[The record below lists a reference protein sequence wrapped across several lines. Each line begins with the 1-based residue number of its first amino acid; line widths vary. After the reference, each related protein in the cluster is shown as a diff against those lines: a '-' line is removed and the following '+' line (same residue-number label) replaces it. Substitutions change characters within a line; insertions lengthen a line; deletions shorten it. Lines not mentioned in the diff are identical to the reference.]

1 VEGFTPER
9 AFNFFQ
15 QKDMS
20 KKERREHPRI
30 HSLNLLAY
38 VCMNE
43 NSETVRQ
50 GMARTLDVSEG
61 GILMETHVPIDPQ
74 YTVSL
79 TLGLEDELT
88 DIQGKVVHFRRDG
101 NGKFQ
106 SGIRFMETEA
116 PTSHILKKFIVAFKK
131 QYGDLDQSVS
141 AEPSNTSSV
150 TARLMALISNISE
163 GQQRALLSQLEAY
176 QNGNRREHLRAPC
189 FIPVDY
195 ANQDRVFKGFIQ
207 DISAGGLFIKPR
219 TSFSVG
225 EEITLT
231 FSPPNCQEPIKIKGE
246 IVRSNQLG
254 IGVKFKTV
262 KKAFR
267 TCSWLDCRGK
277 SKVVRK
283 EKRKDPRVEFHC
295 LAIIEGVYGEKRIT
309 DISLGGVFVEC
320 ESELIPSF
328 HVGQELGL
336 LIKLPAEDDLIK
348 VNAQIVNVTERG
360 IGCKFIELGRK
371 CEDAIQQTFN
381 LAKHT
386 LPIL

>member
-1 VEGFTPER
+1 
-9 AFNFFQ
+9 
-15 QKDMS
+15 
-20 KKERREHPRI
+20 
-30 HSLNLLAY
+30 
-38 VCMNE
+38 MNE
-43 NSETVRQ
+43 NSEIVRQ
-50 GMARTLDVSEG
+50 GMAKTLDVSQG

-79 TLGLEDELT
+79 TLGLKDEMT
-88 DIQGKVVHFRRDG
+88 DIKGTVAHFRTDG
-101 NGKFQ
+101 NGKYQ
-106 SGIRFMETEA
+106 SGIQFMETQEA
-116 PTSHILKKFIVAFKK
+116 TWPVLKKFIEAFREQQGNVSKSA
-131 QYGDLDQSVS
+131 SVQPSEKS
-141 AEPSNTSSV
+141 AI
-150 TARLMALISNISE
+150 TAKIMALISNISE
-163 GQQRALLSQLEAY
+163 DQQRALLSQLEAY
-176 QNGNRREHLRAPC
+176 QNGNRREHQRTPC

-195 ANQDRVFKGFIQ
+195 ANQDQVFKGFIQ

-231 FSPPNCQEPIKIKGE
+231 FAPPNRQKPIRIKGE

-254 IGVKFKTV
+254 IGVKFKKDKTG
-262 KKAFR
+262 FN
-267 TCSWLDCRGK
+267 TCSWLDCRTK
-277 SKVVRK
+277 SKVVTK

-295 LAIIEGVYGEKRIT
+295 LAIIEGFHGEKRIT

-320 ESELIPSF
+320 ESELIKRF
-328 HVGQELGL
+328 YVGQGLKL

-348 VNAQIVNVTERG
+348 VHTQIVNVTERG

-386 LPIL
+386 VPIL

>member
-1 VEGFTPER
+1 
-9 AFNFFQ
+9 
-15 QKDMS
+15 MS

-61 GILMETHVPIDPQ
+61 GILMESHVPIDPQ

-79 TLGLEDELT
+79 TLGLKDELT
-88 DIQGKVVHFRRDG
+88 DIKGKVVHFRTDG
-101 NGKFQ
+101 NGRFQ

-116 PTSHILKKFIVAFKK
+116 PTLRILEKFIVAFKE

-141 AEPSNTSSV
+141 APPPGKSRV

-176 QNGNRREHLRAPC
+176 QNGNRREHQRTPC

-195 ANQDRVFKGFIQ
+195 ATQDQVFKGFIQ
-207 DISAGGLFIKPR
+207 DISAGGVFIKPR

-231 FSPPNCQEPIKIKGE
+231 FSPPNHQAPVRIKGE
-246 IVRSNQLG
+246 IVRSDQLG

-262 KKAFR
+262 KRGFN
-267 TCSWLDCRGK
+267 TCSWLDCRKK
-277 SKVVRK
+277 SKVITK

-295 LAIIEGVYGEKRIT
+295 LAVIEGFYGEKRIT

-320 ESELIPSF
+320 ESDLIRRF
-328 HVGQELGL
+328 HVGQELRL
-336 LIKLPAEDDLIK
+336 LIKLPAEDGLIK
-348 VNAQIVNVTERG
+348 VNAQIVNVTKRG

-371 CEDAIQQTFN
+371 CQDAIQQTFN

>member
-1 VEGFTPER
+1 MALMG
-9 AFNFFQ
+9 
-15 QKDMS
+15 QKNMS
-20 KKERREHPRI
+20 KEEKRKHPRI

-43 NSETVRQ
+43 NSEIVRQ
-50 GMARTLDVSEG
+50 GMAKTLDVSEG

-79 TLGLEDELT
+79 TLGLKDELT
-88 DIQGKVVHFRRDG
+88 DIKGKVVHFRTNG
-101 NGKFQ
+101 NGRFQ
-106 SGIRFMETEA
+106 SGLQFMEIQR
-116 PTSHILKKFIVAFKK
+116 PTGRVLRKFIEAFRK
-131 QYGDLDQSVS
+131 QHGGPDPGGSVQ
-141 AEPSNTSSV
+141 APRKAKIP
-150 TARLMALISNISE
+150 ARIMELISNISE
-163 GQQRALLSQLEAY
+163 DQQRALLSQLEAY
-176 QNGNRREHLRAPC
+176 QDGNRREHERTPC

-195 ANQDRVFKGFIQ
+195 ATQDQVFKGFIQ

-225 EEITLT
+225 EEITLA
-231 FSPPNCQEPIKIKGE
+231 FSPPNCQEPIKIKGK
-246 IVRSNQLG
+246 IVRSNRLG

-262 KKAFR
+262 HKDFH
-267 TCSWLDCRGK
+267 TCSWLDCRIK
-277 SKVVRK
+277 TKVVTK

-295 LAIIEGVYGEKRIT
+295 LAVIEGFHGEKRIT
-309 DISLGGVFVEC
+309 DISLGGAFVEC
-320 ESELIPSF
+320 ESELIRRF
-328 HVGQELGL
+328 HVGQELRL

-348 VNAQIVNVTERG
+348 VQVQIVNVTEHG
-360 IGCKFIELGRK
+360 IGCKFMELGRK

>member
-1 VEGFTPER
+1 
-9 AFNFFQ
+9 
-15 QKDMS
+15 MS

-30 HSLNLLAY
+30 HSFNLLAY

-43 NSETVRQ
+43 NSEIVRQ
-50 GMARTLDVSEG
+50 GMAKTLDVSEG

-79 TLGLEDELT
+79 TLGLKDELT
-88 DIQGKVVHFRRDG
+88 DIKGKVVHFRTNG
-101 NGKFQ
+101 NGRIQ
-106 SGIRFMETEA
+106 SGIQFMETQEA
-116 PTSHILKKFIVAFKK
+116 TWRVLRKFIEAFRK
-131 QYGDLDQSVS
+131 QQGKPSKS
-141 AEPSNTSSV
+141 ASAQPSEKSAI
-150 TARLMALISNISE
+150 TAKIMALISNVSE
-163 GQQRALLSQLEAY
+163 GQQRAILSQLEAY
-176 QNGNRREHLRAPC
+176 QNGNRREDQRTPC

-195 ANQDRVFKGFIQ
+195 ANQDQVVKGFIQ

-231 FSPPNCQEPIKIKGE
+231 FSPPNRQKPIRIKGE

-254 IGVKFKTV
+254 IGVKFKKV
-262 KKAFR
+262 KTGFN
-267 TCSWLDCRGK
+267 TCSWLDCRKK
-277 SKVVRK
+277 SKVVTK
-283 EKRKDPRVEFHC
+283 EQRKDPRVEFHC
-295 LAIIEGVYGEKRIT
+295 LAIIEGFYGEKRIT

-320 ESELIPSF
+320 ESELIQRF
-328 HVGQELGL
+328 HVGQELRL

-348 VNAQIVNVTERG
+348 VHAQIVNVTERG
-360 IGCKFIELGRK
+360 IGCKFMELGRK

-386 LPIL
+386 VPIL

>member
-1 VEGFTPER
+1 
-9 AFNFFQ
+9 
-15 QKDMS
+15 MS

-30 HSLNLLAY
+30 HCLNLLAY

-79 TLGLEDELT
+79 TLGLKDELT
-88 DIQGKVVHFRRDG
+88 DIKGRVVHFRRDG

-116 PTSHILKKFIVAFKK
+116 PTSRILKKFIVAFKK

-141 AEPSNTSSV
+141 AGPSNTSSV

-163 GQQRALLSQLEAY
+163 DQQRALLTQLEAY
-176 QNGNRREHLRAPC
+176 QNGNRREHLRTPC
-189 FIPVDY
+189 FIAVDY
-195 ANQDRVFKGFIQ
+195 ANQDQVFKGFIQ
-207 DISAGGLFIKPR
+207 DISAGGVFITPR

-231 FSPPNCQEPIKIKGE
+231 FSPPNYQEPVKIKGE
-246 IVRSNQLG
+246 IIRSDQLG

-262 KKAFR
+262 KKGFR
-267 TCSWLDCRGK
+267 TCSWLDCRRK

-295 LAIIEGVYGEKRIT
+295 LAIIEGFYGEKRVT

-328 HVGQELGL
+328 HIGQELRL

-348 VNAQIVNVTERG
+348 VDAQIVNVTERG

>member
-1 VEGFTPER
+1 
-9 AFNFFQ
+9 
-15 QKDMS
+15 MS

-79 TLGLEDELT
+79 TLGLKDELT
-88 DIQGKVVHFRRDG
+88 DVKGKVVHFSTDG
-101 NGKFQ
+101 NDRFQ

-116 PTSHILKKFIVAFKK
+116 PTSRILKKFIVAFKK
-131 QYGDLDQSVS
+131 QYDDLDQSVS
-141 AEPSNTSSV
+141 APPSDKSSV

-163 GQQRALLSQLEAY
+163 DQQRALLSQLEAY
-176 QNGNRREHLRAPC
+176 QNGNRREHLRTPC
-189 FIPVDY
+189 FIPADF
-195 ANQDRVFKGFIQ
+195 ATQDQVFKGFIQ

-225 EEITLT
+225 EKISLT
-231 FSPPNCQEPIKIKGE
+231 FSPPNYQEPIKINGD
-246 IVRSNQLG
+246 IVRSDRLG

-262 KKAFR
+262 NKSFN
-267 TCSWLDCRGK
+267 TCSWLDCRTK
-277 SKVVRK
+277 TTKVRE

-295 LAIIEGVYGEKRIT
+295 LVIIEGFHGEKRIT

-320 ESELIPSF
+320 ESELIRGF
-328 HVGQELGL
+328 HIGQALKL
-336 LIKLPAEDDLIK
+336 LMKLPGEDDLIK
-348 VNAQIVNVTERG
+348 VNAQIVNVTKRG
-360 IGCKFIELGRK
+360 IGCKFEKLGRK
-371 CEDAIQQTFN
+371 CEDAIQQTFH
-381 LAKHT
+381 LARHT
-386 LPIL
+386 LPIV

>member
-1 VEGFTPER
+1 
-9 AFNFFQ
+9 
-15 QKDMS
+15 
-20 KKERREHPRI
+20 
-30 HSLNLLAY
+30 
-38 VCMNE
+38 MNE

-79 TLGLEDELT
+79 TLGLKDELT
-88 DIQGKVVHFRRDG
+88 DIKGKVVHFRTDG

-116 PTSHILKKFIVAFKK
+116 PASRILEKFIVAFKK
-131 QYGDLDQSVS
+131 QYGDLAQNVS
-141 AEPSNTSSV
+141 APPSDKSSV

-176 QNGNRREHLRAPC
+176 QNGNRREHQRTPC
-189 FIPVDY
+189 LIPVDY
-195 ANQDRVFKGFIQ
+195 ANQDQVFKGFIQ
-207 DISAGGLFIKPR
+207 DISAGGVFIKPR

-225 EEITLT
+225 AEIILT
-231 FSPPNCQEPIKIKGE
+231 FSPPNHQAPVRIKGE
-246 IVRSNQLG
+246 IVRSDQLG

-262 KKAFR
+262 KRGFD
-267 TCSWLDCRGK
+267 TCSWLDCRTK

-295 LAIIEGVYGEKRIT
+295 LAIIDGFHGEKRIT
-309 DISLGGVFVEC
+309 DISLGGVFLEVE
-320 ESELIPSF
+320 EELIPGF
-328 HVGQELGL
+328 YVGKGLRL

-348 VNAQIVNVTERG
+348 VHAQIVNVTERG

-371 CEDAIQQTFN
+371 CEDAIQHTFN

>member
-1 VEGFTPER
+1 
-9 AFNFFQ
+9 
-15 QKDMS
+15 MS

-30 HSLNLLAY
+30 HCFNLLAY

-74 YTVSL
+74 HTVSL

-88 DIQGKVVHFRRDG
+88 NIQGKVVHFRTDG
-101 NGKFQ
+101 NGRFQ
-106 SGIRFMETEA
+106 SGIQFMETEA
-116 PTSHILKKFIVAFKK
+116 PTSRILKKFIVAFKK
-131 QYGDLDQSVS
+131 QYGELDQTVS
-141 AEPSNTSSV
+141 APPPDKSSI
-150 TARLMALISNISE
+150 TARLMALISNIPE

-176 QNGNRREHLRAPC
+176 QNGNRREHQRTPC

-195 ANQDRVFKGFIQ
+195 ANQDQVFKGFIQ

-225 EEITLT
+225 EEITIT
-231 FSPPNCQEPIKIKGE
+231 FSPPNHHGPVRIKGE
-246 IVRSNQLG
+246 IVRSDHLG
-254 IGVKFKTV
+254 IGVKFKKLARSFDT
-262 KKAFR
+262 R
-267 TCSWLDCRGK
+267 TWLDCRK
-277 SKVVRK
+277 KARIVTK

-295 LAIIEGVYGEKRIT
+295 LAIIEGFYGEKRIT

-328 HVGQELGL
+328 HIGQELRL

-348 VNAQIVNVTERG
+348 VDAQIVNVTERG

-381 LAKHT
+381 LARHT

>member
-1 VEGFTPER
+1 
-9 AFNFFQ
+9 
-15 QKDMS
+15 MS
-20 KKERREHPRI
+20 EKEKRKHPRI

-38 VCMNE
+38 VCINE
-43 NSETVRQ
+43 NSEIVRQ
-50 GMARTLDVSEG
+50 GMAKTLDVSEG
-61 GILMETHVPIDPQ
+61 GILMETHVPVDPQ
-74 YTVSL
+74 HTVSL
-79 TLGLEDELT
+79 TLGLKDKLT
-88 DIQGKVVHFRRDG
+88 DVKGKVVHFRTDG
-101 NGKFQ
+101 NGRFQ
-106 SGIRFMETEA
+106 SGIRFMEAEA
-116 PTSHILKKFIVAFKK
+116 PTSRILKEFIVAFKE
-131 QYGDLDQSVS
+131 QYGDLAQSAS

-163 GQQRALLSQLEAY
+163 DQQRALLSRLEAC
-176 QNGNRREHLRAPC
+176 QNGNRREHQRTPC
-189 FIPVDY
+189 LIPVDY
-195 ANQDRVFKGFIQ
+195 ANQDQVFKGFIQ

-246 IVRSNQLG
+246 IVRSNRLG

-262 KKAFR
+262 RKGFDTR
-267 TCSWLDCRGK
+267 SWLDCRKK
-277 SKVVRK
+277 SKVITN

-295 LAIIEGVYGEKRIT
+295 LAIIEGFYGEKRIT

-320 ESELIPSF
+320 ESELIRGF
-328 HVGQELGL
+328 HVGQELRL
-336 LIKLPAEDDLIK
+336 LIKLPAEDNLIK

-360 IGCKFIELGRK
+360 IGCKFMELGRK

>member
-1 VEGFTPER
+1 MPE
-9 AFNFFQ
+9 
-15 QKDMS
+15 
-20 KKERREHPRI
+20 KEKRKHPRI
-30 HSLNLLAY
+30 NSLNLLAY

-43 NSETVRQ
+43 NSEIVRQ

-61 GILMETHVPIDPQ
+61 GMLMETDVPVDPQ

-79 TLGLEDELT
+79 TLGLKDELT
-88 DIQGKVVHFRRDG
+88 DIKGKVVHFRTDG

-106 SGIRFMETEA
+106 SGIRFTQTEET
-116 PTSHILKKFIVAFKK
+116 TSRILKKFIEAFKK
-131 QYGDLDQSVS
+131 QYGDPDKTVSVQ
-141 AEPSNTSSV
+141 PSGKSRV
-150 TARLMALISNISE
+150 TARLMELISNISE
-163 GQQRALLSQLEAY
+163 DQQRPLLSQLEAY
-176 QNGNRREHLRAPC
+176 ESGNRREHPRTPC
-189 FIPVDY
+189 VVPVDY
-195 ANQDRVFKGFIQ
+195 ATQDQIFKGFIQ

-219 TSFSVG
+219 SSFSVG

-231 FSPPNCQEPIKIKGE
+231 FSPPNYQEPIKIKGE
-246 IVRSNQLG
+246 IVRSNRLG

-262 KKAFR
+262 NKIFD
-267 TCSWLDCRGK
+267 TCSWLDCRK
-277 SKVVRK
+277 KTAEVRE

-295 LAIIEGVYGEKRIT
+295 LAIIEGFHGEKRIT

-320 ESELIPSF
+320 ESELIRRF
-328 HVGQELGL
+328 HVGQKLRL

-360 IGCKFIELGRK
+360 IGCKFMELGRK
-371 CEDAIQQTFN
+371 CEDAIQRTFN